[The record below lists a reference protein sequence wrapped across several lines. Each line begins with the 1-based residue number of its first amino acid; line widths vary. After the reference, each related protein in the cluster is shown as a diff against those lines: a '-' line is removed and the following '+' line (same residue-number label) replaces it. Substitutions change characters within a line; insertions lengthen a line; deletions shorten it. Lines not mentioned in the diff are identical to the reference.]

1 MSIYK
6 DILMRFPR
14 GGLSYVFAYGS
25 GVKQQVGYAQ
35 VGKQKDVVIDLIF
48 CVRDPLGWHAENISR
63 HESHYSGMRHLGAK
77 CIMKYQENLGA
88 GIYFNTLVP
97 LPDLGVHIKY
107 GVISKEQMLQDLLEW
122 RHLYVAGRLHKPVQD
137 IVPADDDKELKA
149 ALAMNLRNAFQV
161 ALLLLPERFTSFELF
176 HTISSL
182 SYKGDFR
189 MIFGENKNKVH
200 NIVKA
205 QEKEFFELYAP
216 VMKDLAQYV
225 AVDFGAKEKGSDRVV
240 TQFEQDKSEKA
251 IEHHLRQSPAE
262 LRRRI
267 IRNSAFKGNY
277 IDIIQNLAVLKDLH
291 KIVQVSVNDIVWSS
305 SIRQSVKN
313 IPSAGILKSIVY
325 SYRKAMKTFAK

>member
-6 DILMRFPR
+6 DILVRFPR

-25 GVKQQVGYAQ
+25 GVKQQVGYDQ
-35 VGKQKDVVIDLIF
+35 VGKQKDCVIDLVF
-48 CVRDPLGWHAENISR
+48 CVRDPLGWHAENMSR
-63 HESHYSGMRHLGAK
+63 HESHYSAMRYLGPK
-77 CIMKYQENLGA
+77 LIMKYQENLGA

-97 LPDLGVHIKY
+97 LPDLGVQIKY

-137 IVPADDDKELKA
+137 VVPADDDKELKS

-161 ALLLLPERFTSFELF
+161 ALLLLPERFTTFELF

-189 MIFGENKNKVH
+189 MIFGENKNKVA

-205 QEKEFFELYAP
+205 QEKDFFELYSP

-225 AVDFGAKEKGSDRVV
+225 AVDFAAKEKGSDRVV

-251 IEHHLRQSPAE
+251 LEYHLRQAPAE
-262 LRRRI
+262 LRRRL
-267 IRNSAFKGNY
+267 IRNAAFTGSY
-277 IDIIQNLAVLKDLH
+277 IDIIQNLAALKNLH
-291 KIVQVSVNDIVWSS
+291 KIVQVSVNDIVWRS
-305 SIRQSVKN
+305 SIKQSVKN
-313 IPSAGILKSIVY
+313 IPSAGLLKSAVY
-325 SYRKAMKTFAK
+325 SYRKALKTFSN